1 MKGNKKRKMLE
12 LNNIHKDKNMRIGVM
27 LCGVLGCTASTLIY
41 GYHKSKLN
49 RDIFRRG
56 SMWCS
61 IKEDFL
67 PETYDLVFSGWDIQ
81 KRTFSDTVKHYGI
94 LEFCGDIDIEIFYP
108 IIGSL
113 DYIHRVERV
122 TITHST
128 ISDAIEKAKQ
138 DINEFKSKNFVD
150 KVIVINFSS
159 PMYCG
164 QEDLDGWNSTTA
176 YSQAAVSLGAD
187 WVEFTPSHSITEE
200 LESLAIHSKARIAG
214 RDGSTGQT
222 ILKLLFKD
230 FMSNRGFSI
239 DGWYSTNIIGNN
251 DGKVLAHNDYN
262 VEKLRDKKSVL
273 NDSVKDSDNH
283 IVEINYYKPSGDN
296 KESWDCIN
304 FSGWLDSKMSLR
316 LNWHGKDS
324 LLASALAIDIITCL
338 VKSEKNNYPYG
349 IVKELAICF
358 KNPVNKSSN
367 SYFGQFQDFC
377 DFVLS

>member
-1 MKGNKKRKMLE
+1 MLE
-12 LNNIHKDKNMRIGVM
+12 LNNMYKEKNMRVGVM
-27 LCGVLGCTASTLIY
+27 LSGVLGCTASTLIY
-41 GYHKSKLN
+41 GYHKNKLN
-49 RDIFRRG
+49 RDAFRRG

-67 PETYDLVFSGWDIQ
+67 PETYDLVFSGWDVQ
-81 KRTFSDTVKHYGI
+81 KRTFSDTVKAYGI
-94 LEFCGDIDIEIFYP
+94 LDFCGDIDIDIFNP

-113 DYIHRVERV
+113 DYIHRVEGV
-122 TITHST
+122 PITHST
-128 ISDAIEKAKQ
+128 IFAAIEKVKQ
-138 DINEFKSKNFVD
+138 DINEFKSKNSVD

-164 QEDLDGWNSTTA
+164 QEGLDGWNSTTA

-187 WVEFTPSHSITEE
+187 WVEFTPSYSITEE
-200 LESLAIHSKARIAG
+200 LENLAIKSKARIAG

-262 VEKLRDKKSVL
+262 VEKIRDKKSVL
-273 NDSVKDSDNH
+273 DDSLKDSDNH

-338 VKSEKNNYPYG
+338 VKSEKNNYPCG
-349 IVKELAICF
+349 VVKELAICF
-358 KNPVNKSSN
+358 KNPVNM
-367 SYFGQFQDFC
+367 YIP
-377 DFVLS
+377 VP